1 MEGIFN
7 IYEPDF
13 YTDLTALTNLAKR
26 ISGRRKIKIQ
36 YIQTTLIYTDGP
48 YIYIPVKF
56 KKNLTYSQGF
66 IAHESGHIGYGSF
79 ELSFINLAKS
89 LSKKYALPQNVVKK
103 IVNVVEDV
111 RIDMINKGRFPGF
124 YNYLRKYT
132 LEILPEI
139 KKKMQLYG
147 DILLYINLFME
158 DYPDF
163 QLKPVF
169 PTKAMEKEDWETIK
183 TMKKLLLKS
192 LTPNTSI
199 IISDQLCKILKKY
212 FKRKKVIVKRTQR
225 SGSHYS
231 AKRSTIEGKSKSSDY
246 IIIDD
251 EVTTEIKKKEEE
263 EIEYS
268 LPEEANKMA
277 DPFYIEDEDFERSYP
292 ITIFE
297 DGKEFVSHLEN
308 FSFEEDK
315 KEKSNIEKTSE
326 DTIKALEKNDLSHDD
341 LKILLEHLENLE
353 EENQNNKI
361 KSEKFENPLENI
373 DSEYSFNDKL
383 ESKELNID
391 ETESNQSKNF
401 KQKRDEE
408 ESIYIIDGEDDSDKD
423 SPNKQFLNNII
434 DLIEES
440 NDEMKER
447 FIRLEALENQK
458 KDNDKKYNRKVIE
471 TNIQDEYMNP
481 IKITYKEILT
491 EHQNLINRIK
501 LIFSTLHNQKEIDT
515 HQNIGRLNKSF
526 IKAITSNYTYKKCFT
541 RKLNQKTLKILLMVD
556 ISGSMKG
563 KKLESAKIA
572 MILLCEALQDIALLR
587 IVLFAGIFDARNILV
602 KDFNEKAD
610 LNKFDLFGC
619 HQNIN
624 SNLDGISLKHEAS
637 KLDGNEMIIVISDG
651 QPAGRSYGLKDA
663 EGEIQDV
670 RKRFN
675 VFAFSIDAKG
685 EYLEKLY
692 GKFWILANSSQKT
705 DLGEK
710 LVQFSKIVVK
720 EFFN

>member
-13 YTDLTALTNLAKR
+13 YTDLNALTNLAKR

-36 YIQTTLIYTDGP
+36 YTQTRLIYTNGP
-48 YIYIPVKF
+48 YIYLPTKF
-56 KKNLTYSQGF
+56 KKNLIYSQGF

-79 ELSFINLAKS
+79 ELSFINLSKS
-89 LSKKYALPQNVVKK
+89 LSKKYALPQNLVKK

-111 RIDMINKGRFPGF
+111 RIDMINKARFPGF

-169 PTKAMEKEDWETIK
+169 PAKEMEKEDWETIK

-192 LTPNTSI
+192 LTPSTSI
-199 IISDQLCKILKKY
+199 IISDQLCKILRKY
-212 FKRKKVIVKRTQR
+212 FKRKKVVVKRTQR

-231 AKRSTIEGKSKSSDY
+231 SNRSTKHGNRRSSDY
-246 IIIDD
+246 VILD
-251 EVTTEIKKKEEE
+251 EDATPEIKKKEME
-263 EIEYS
+263 EIELS
-268 LPEEANKMA
+268 LPKEANKMA
-277 DPFYIEDEDFERSYP
+277 DPFYIEDVDFERAKP
-292 ITIFE
+292 ISIFE
-297 DGKEFVSHLEN
+297 DGEEFISQMEN
-308 FSFEEDK
+308 FSSEEEK
-315 KEKSNIEKTSE
+315 KEQSNIEKSSK

-341 LKILLEHLENLE
+341 LKELLENLENLE
-353 EENQNNKI
+353 EENQNRKV
-361 KSEKFENPLENI
+361 KCKDFESSLS
-373 DSEYSFNDKL
+373 DFDMEYSFNDEL
-383 ESKELNID
+383 ESKEIHID
-391 ETESNQSKNF
+391 EIESEYSNDF
-401 KQKRDEE
+401 KQKKDEE
-408 ESIYIIDGEDDSDKD
+408 EIICIIDGDDDSDKD
-423 SPNKQFLNNII
+423 SLSKSFLDNIL
-434 DLIEES
+434 DLIEDS

-458 KDNDKKYNRKVIE
+458 MSSDKKYNREVIE
-471 TNIQDEYMNP
+471 TNIKDDQMNP
-481 IKITYKEILT
+481 INITSKEIL
-491 EHQNLINRIK
+491 EAHQNLIYRVK
-501 LIFSTLHNQKEIDT
+501 LIFSTLHNQKEYDT
-515 HQNIGRLNKSF
+515 HQNIGRLNKGF

-563 KKLESAKIA
+563 KKLEAAKIA
-572 MILLCEALQDIALLR
+572 MILLCEALQGIALLR
-587 IVLFAGIFDARNILV
+587 IVLFAGDFDARNILV
-602 KDFNEKAD
+602 KDFNENAD

-637 KLDGNEMIIVISDG
+637 KLDGNEIIIVISDG

-663 EGEIQDV
+663 EDEIQEV

-685 EYLEKLY
+685 EYLDKLY
-692 GKFWILANSSQKT
+692 GKYWILANSSQKT

-710 LVQFSKIVVK
+710 LVQFSRIVVK